1 MADTRMCVFMFLRC
15 FVCCECEEERM
26 EREQL
31 ALIGLARSNEVLRVC
46 VELLEQLR

>member
-1 MADTRMCVFMFLRC
+1 
-15 FVCCECEEERM
+15 M

-46 VELLEQLR
+46 VELLLVRRGTAPIGLGPLYLPSVTKGEFS

>member
-1 MADTRMCVFMFLRC
+1 
-15 FVCCECEEERM
+15 M